1 MSISL
6 FQDLLFF
13 NCTSFLMSIQ
23 IDAYHTL
30 PVNTRVGKID
40 IIRHYV
46 KYYLYRM

>member
-6 FQDLLFF
+6 FQIYYFF
-13 NCTSFLMSIQ
+13 NCTSFLISIQ

-30 PVNTRVGKID
+30 PINTRVGKID

-46 KYYLYRM
+46 KYLYRM